1 MSYFAKL
8 FNISEFSTKDP
19 TLVIEGHGSAVLDA
33 P

>member
-8 FNISEFSTKDP
+8 FNISEFSTKE
-19 TLVIEGHGSAVLDA
+19 LVIEGHGSAVLDA